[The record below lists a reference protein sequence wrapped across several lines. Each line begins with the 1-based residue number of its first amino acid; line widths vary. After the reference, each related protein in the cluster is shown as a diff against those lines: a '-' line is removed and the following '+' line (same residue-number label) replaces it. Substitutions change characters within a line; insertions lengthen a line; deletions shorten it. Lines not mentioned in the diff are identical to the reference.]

1 MSMAY
6 QRQSKESHKDPFAF
20 SEPETVALKE
30 NIALEGPVFPLVP
43 MGFPLSPRV
52 SLGRCQ

>member
-1 MSMAY
+1 MLMAY

-43 MGFPLSPRV
+43 MGFPLSPQV